1 MNLSFIFHF
10 LGGFLCG
17 ALGRWWNRL
26 WLLAHTDDLFY
37 PLFLFGV
44 YTGVGGYFSSIPV
57 CFCYCRRRRCC
68 CCCFVSNSLLSLPL
82 VVLLSYIPFAAILY
96 LFPLCFFFSNSL
108 DIWSFVENQRN
119 KLYNTIRVLTISQH
133 RPNRLV
139 NEEMKSSVPRVFW
152 NVFEEKDQSERSGQL
167 RN

>member
-1 MNLSFIFHF
+1 MIGLFTIFSDGRERNLTTRRSAKSLCFPAFNRFSKPSPKDPPLKYPWDYPPCKRTHSKNLGCLLIKIDSFINLSFIFHF

-57 CFCYCRRRRCC
+57 CFCYCRRRRRRRR
-68 CCCFVSNSLLSLPL
+68 CCF
-82 VVLLSYIPFAAILY
+82 
-96 LFPLCFFFSNSL
+96 
-108 DIWSFVENQRN
+108 
-119 KLYNTIRVLTISQH
+119 
-133 RPNRLV
+133 
-139 NEEMKSSVPRVFW
+139 
-152 NVFEEKDQSERSGQL
+152 
-167 RN
+167 

>member
-1 MNLSFIFHF
+1 MFTNLIDSFINLSFIFHF

-57 CFCYCRRRRCC
+57 CFCYCRRRCF

-82 VVLLSYIPFAAILY
+82 VVLLSYIPFAAIL
-96 LFPLCFFFSNSL
+96 FFFLCVSFSPIRLISRHSL
-108 DIWSFVENQRN
+108 KISGTNFTKQLEFLLLVRN
-119 KLYNTIRVLTISQH
+119 
-133 RPNRLV
+133 
-139 NEEMKSSVPRVFW
+139 
-152 NVFEEKDQSERSGQL
+152 DQKGW
-167 RN
+167 